1 MDCDGDAGESEV
13 RIIWDEFE
21 WELGVLGEKGERLAG
36 GVGFAGGWEEGAG
49 GSRAMERQ
57 QKVTPRRIALFFSTL
72 SAMTTRCRLHD
83 RRRQV

>member
-1 MDCDGDAGESEV
+1 MGLGSAGGKGYG
-13 RIIWDEFE
+13 WQA
-21 WELGVLGEKGERLAG
+21 ELGSRGCERR
-36 GVGFAGGWEEGAG
+36 GAG
-49 GSRAMERQ
+49 GSRAVEGQ